1 MFNLKHD
8 SLLDHIESEELSP
21 AERAAAWAE
30 YEAERTHGYTTHI
43 NQAQQQQQALL
54 LKLGSKSNVLKY
66 FEFWEPSNL

>member
-66 FEFWEPSNL
+66 FEF